1 MQLGLCTISSEARSV
16 EEVFRVAADA
26 GYDGVELW
34 GKEPHIGDGS
44 QEVTASIVGTASDLS
59 LDIATYGSYLV
70 AGADSFRD
78 EYEHEL
84 AVAKRLGADLL
95 RVWPGES
102 EYEDCTE
109 SEWQAAVEDLSLL
122 ADRAASAN
130 LAVTVEKHEGRLS
143 NATEGARRLIEAVDH
158 PNCGLNWQPLFH
170 MDETALLTEAERLA
184 PLSNNVHMQAPAER
198 GRSQRALLED
208 AYFDVAAVLDRFA
221 DMGFDGYVEVEFVSE
236 DAAYETA
243 VRRDHD
249 YLRDALGD
257 SEQ

>member
-1 MQLGLCTISSEARSV
+1 MQLALCTISGTDRPV
-16 EEVFRVAADA
+16 EEVFRFAADA

-44 QEVTASIVGTASDLS
+44 EEVTASIAGTVNDLS

-70 AGADSFRD
+70 AGGGSFRD

-84 AVAKRLGADLL
+84 AVAERLDADLL

-109 SEWQAAVEDLSLL
+109 SEWEAAVEDLSLL
-122 ADRAASAN
+122 ADRAAAAN
-130 LAVTVEKHEGRLS
+130 ISVTVEKHEGHLS
-143 NATEGARRLIEAVDH
+143 DTTEGAGRLIETVDH
-158 PNCGLNWQPLFH
+158 SNCGLNWQPLFH
-170 MDETALLTEAERLA
+170 MDESALLAEAERLA
-184 PLSNNVHMQAPAER
+184 PLSNNVHVQAPAER
-198 GRSQRALLED
+198 GGSQRALLEN

-221 DMGFDGYVEVEFVSE
+221 DVGFDGYVEVEFVSE

-249 YLRDALGD
+249 YLRAALD
-257 SEQ
+257 HE